1 MLNKLK
7 VCAAITA
14 RPSYSRI
21 RAALASLHANP
32 DVELVVLCSGS
43 ALLDRYGKVVDLI
56 RADGF
61 QVEEELYTFVEGNE
75 PINMALTAAN
85 TINQTAAALRRIN
98 PDFVISIADRY
109 ETLGTAVAAAY
120 LGIPLIHIQGGEITG
135 NIDEKVRHAVTKL
148 ADVHLVANQR
158 AGDRLVRMGEHPSS
172 VVVTGCP
179 SIDIARDALNM
190 EMDAVKLA
198 LHRSGVGAD
207 IDLDGDYLVVLQHP
221 DTDTYNESYAQMQ
234 ATLDA
239 VHRLDMPTIVF
250 WPNVD
255 AGSDA
260 TSKCIRVFRESGKL
274 GKVHYVKNLE
284 GTLFLR
290 LLMGSRCLIGNS
302 SVGLRECAYL
312 GVPVVNIGGR
322 QRGRDRAAN
331 VADVAHEAGAIESAV
346 RAQVAHGRYPASD
359 LYGNGY
365 AGQEIGRVIAALKKT
380 GTEKRF
386 YEA

>member
-198 LHRSGVGAD
+198 LRRSGVGAD

-221 DTDTYNESYAQMQ
+221 DTDTYSESYAQMQ

-331 VADVAHEAGAIESAV
+331 VADVAHEAEAIESAV

-365 AGQEIGRVIAALKKT
+365 AGQEIGRVIAVLKKT